1 MQDTFIQSMQ
11 ARFHYFGHGTDSVR
25 LSIYTRETIGG
36 PMNLINRLDNFATD
50 SFQYI
55 DDEFL
60 VVLNEFQVRYIV
72 DRSVFRAAKVCPPL
86 KNKILR
92 KLR

>member
-1 MQDTFIQSMQ
+1 
-11 ARFHYFGHGTDSVR
+11 
-25 LSIYTRETIGG
+25 
-36 PMNLINRLDNFATD
+36 MNLINRLDNFATD

-60 VVLNEFQVRYIV
+60 VVLNEFQVRYIQLIGLYFALL
-72 DRSVFRAAKVCPPL
+72 RFAHPL